1 MCAII
6 WPISAGW
13 QRRGIISPATGRPR
27 RRGSS
32 FDDRLS
38 GRRAMDRGRRRKGVV
53 RAGQIPPVVP
63 SAAER
68 MAGGRAGLAH
78 LRGSRLLNAKEKIE
92 ATPSPADLK
101 GALAREAAALGFDC
115 VGVTDPGALGK
126 AGKHF
131 RKFLDAGAHGEMDW
145 LAANP

>member
-38 GRRAMDRGRRRKGVV
+38 GRRAMDRGRRSKGVV
-53 RAGQIPPVVP
+53 RAGEIPPVVP
-63 SAAER
+63 TAAER
-68 MAGGRAGLAH
+68 MAGGRAGVAH
-78 LRGSRLLNAKEKIE
+78 LRGPRLLSAHSRL
-92 ATPSPADLK
+92 SPADLK
-101 GALAREAAALGFDC
+101 PAPASEARALGFDC
-115 VGVTDPGALGK
+115 VGVTGPDAITD
-126 AGKHF
+126 AARHF
-131 RKFLDAGAHGEMDW
+131 RAFLDSCAHGEMDW
-145 LAANP
+145 